1 MAYTV
6 KGQFYNNPEQISKY
20 AEMVSHIHKFKDKK
34 GNFVDNDIS
43 LNIDPNDND
52 MYFAYNYAILGQ
64 TMMDTRLKLIG
75 DSTNNLYLEEN
86 LKMLSRE
93 LFPVTGYIDRIIDTN
108 NNYYK
113 SFSHPELDK
122 NNPWVINKNKDNVMD
137 AEFGVQLEYN
147 KRIELIAK
155 NMIWINRATKE
166 LNVIRRHIVE
176 SKCHDAKKT
185 YIYGKKFEKVVENIL
200 KDGSDYDGQTLVTE
214 FLDKY
219 PSYIFGDYNKEEI
232 IENAS
237 YKKVEEI
244 KNQEMPEMTMEEVFK
259 YLSLSTTETT
269 LYQMKIRFV
278 ELAIMEIGELK
289 KSRKMNG
296 IRVCKTSDQDYKSNS
311 YSTVLQIVLPGYNC
325 PFTVHANEKHLTD
338 LAIKYNVKYE
348 DKNLDNPGL
357 SYCTYKYNNKQ
368 IEQINKLS
376 KANITNTRI
385 SRCVEYANER
395 CMSSNNYE
403 R

>member
-166 LNVIRRHIVE
+166 LNLIRRHIVE
-176 SKCHDAKKT
+176 SKCNDAKKT

-232 IENAS
+232 IEDAS

-244 KNQEMPEMTMEEVFK
+244 KNQEMLEMTMEEVFK